1 MSKTYTGYFESPIGL
16 LCVVCSD
23 EALVGL
29 DFVERRGNEDDTSC
43 AMLEKS
49 LAQLKAYFDG
59 TLKQFSLPVKPD
71 GTAFQKG
78 VWHALQKVSF
88 GATTSYGAIAKS
100 IGNPKSVRAVGAANG
115 SNPIAIVIP
124 CHRIIGS
131 NGQLTG
137 YGGGLWRK
145 EWLLS
150 HEQPQGQL
158 ALGTN

>member
-1 MSKTYTGYFESPIGL
+1 MSQTYTGYFESPIGL
-16 LCVVCSD
+16 LRVVCS
-23 EALVGL
+23 EKALLSL
-29 DFVERRGNEDDTSC
+29 DFVDQRGQQNTTSC
-43 AMLEKS
+43 ALLEES
-49 LAQLKAYFDG
+49 LTQLKAYFDG
-59 TLKQFSLPVKPD
+59 NLKQFSLPVEPD
-71 GTAFQKG
+71 GTPFQKG
-78 VWHALQKVSF
+78 VWHALQKVKF
-88 GATTSYGAIAKS
+88 GATTSYGAIAQS

-131 NGQLTG
+131 NGKLTG

-158 ALGTN
+158 SLDHN